1 MQGLWLGPELST
13 MKKND
18 RKSTTRTS
26 EEDATCDRHTL
37 SAGDLQN
44 MLGEGEYAPFVSP
57 PMLES
62 NFIQVNRR
70 GESIYLHN
78 RANWVT
84 VGICSSWQT
93 PQTPNVMLLA
103 HLKPAAPED
112 AESLFESLLTSP
124 SPEKVVLT
132 RFLPL
137 QFVTLTVHDFDNMRL
152 KVKLVSGRAYYLQLC
167 APAHKEDTLFCQWVD
182 LISFLN
188 QEKAKASKISGVSS
202 LSEITNSTDI
212 TGSVDIMDI
221 AAITDIGPS
230 HLYTCTEPTHVI
242 ESTDFSEFSDVTD
255 VTDVTDI
262 PENEVPEVPDVRIV
276 TEVTEITDHCEVRN
290 SSGVTVVFDGDDI
303 GRVMQEQKETLEN
316 NRETEYLQDTGNKDG
331 LKEPSEHVT
340 ISDVT
345 LTFEGERYF
354 YDTLTSDKSATR
366 TSEEMNNTTS
376 ALKITDF
383 KNMALEAERSRNVR
397 TDSDSSVNTLPLFP
411 TI

>member
-1 MQGLWLGPELST
+1 

-18 RKSTTRTS
+18 RKSTNRTN
-26 EEDATCDRHTL
+26 EDDAICDPHTL
-37 SAGDLQN
+37 GAGDLQN
-44 MLGEGEYAPFVSP
+44 MLGGGEYAPFVSP

-84 VGICSSWQT
+84 VGICSSCQT
-93 PQTPNVMLLA
+93 PQIPSVMLLA
-103 HLKPAAPED
+103 HQKPAAPED

-167 APAHKEDTLFCQWVD
+167 APAHREDTLFCQWVE

-221 AAITDIGPS
+221 AAFTDIEPS
-230 HLYTCTEPTHVI
+230 NLYTCMEPTHVI
-242 ESTDFSEFSDVTD
+242 ESIDFSEFSDVTD

-262 PENEVPEVPDVRIV
+262 PENEAPEVPDVRIV
-276 TEVTEITDHCEVRN
+276 TEVTEITDNYDVKN
-290 SSGVTVVFDGDDI
+290 SSGVTVVFEDDDI
-303 GRVMQEQKETLEN
+303 VRVTQEQKETVEN
-316 NRETEYLQDTGNKDG
+316 VWKTGCVQDTENKNG
-331 LKEPSEHVT
+331 LKEPSKHVT

-354 YDTLTSDKSATR
+354 YDTLTSDKSETR
-366 TSEEMNNTTS
+366 TSEMNDTTS
-376 ALKITDF
+376 ELKITDF
-383 KNMALEAERSRNVR
+383 KNMALEAERS
-397 TDSDSSVNTLPLFP
+397 
-411 TI
+411 